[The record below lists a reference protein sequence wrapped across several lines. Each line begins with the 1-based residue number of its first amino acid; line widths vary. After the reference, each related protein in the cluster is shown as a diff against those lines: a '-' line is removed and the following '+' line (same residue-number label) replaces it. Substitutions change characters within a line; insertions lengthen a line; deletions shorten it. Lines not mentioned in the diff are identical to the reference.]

1 MSRYISNSHVCEI
14 HGRGEWSRVYDACM
28 VVRVYFPRLR
38 ASCMPRL
45 TYVCPRRLKTRHPYH
60 LGGVFWYGSSISI
73 IIYLSLIRGISSV
86 ADGENVCFKL
96 ALKQGFSALVTV
108 ECMHAGVSRAVS
120 QASVVLK
127 RPGYGFS
134 QAFCWCSFAGTL
146 TSQASPAPIKD
157 SSRTFSR
164 RNRASCREAYE
175 Q

>member
-108 ECMHAGVSRAVS
+108 ISLIYSAVCVAGSCLDLQQPAVEPFLSSTGLLLVFLRPFVGVPSRE
-120 QASVVLK
+120 
-127 RPGYGFS
+127 R
-134 QAFCWCSFAGTL
+134 
-146 TSQASPAPIKD
+146 
-157 SSRTFSR
+157 
-164 RNRASCREAYE
+164 
-175 Q
+175 